1 MEKEREG
8 RKTEN
13 EREGEGGEVSE
24 RQVTSVKRGGKEVE
38 INKEKRVSGF
48 NKDKHDIRHHIRLV
62 FTPPPHFY

>member
-24 RQVTSVKRGGKEVE
+24 RQVTSVKRGGRKL
-38 INKEKRVSGF
+38 K
-48 NKDKHDIRHHIRLV
+48 
-62 FTPPPHFY
+62 